1 MSKPD
6 RRSAHAIAEL
16 DKVSAEQVEVGSFA
30 ISADGQLVR
39 QDPPHPVEFT
49 FAHDGI
55 QYIARAVHRGEEGV
69 LDVVGHLGLVPYS
82 AESPEQRKTL
92 FDRLNHH
99 SDTGFGRVAITPN
112 QELVVTGPV
121 AVMLPITAVNILTA
135 VTEFLL
141 HVEPLAREFAPLA
154 ARRATPKTDP
164 AVSSAAT

>member
-1 MSKPD
+1 MSQPGQ
-6 RRSAHAIAEL
+6 RSAHAIAEL
-16 DKVSAEQVEVGSFA
+16 DKLAADKVEFGSF
-30 ISADGQLVR
+30 SLSSEGELVR
-39 QDPPHPVEFT
+39 GDAANVVEFT

-55 QYIARAVHRGEEGV
+55 QYIARAEHRGEEGV

-99 SDTGFGRVAITPN
+99 SDTGFGRVAVTPN

-121 AVMLPITAVNILTA
+121 AVALPITAVNILTA

-154 ARRATPKTDP
+154 VRRAAPKTDP